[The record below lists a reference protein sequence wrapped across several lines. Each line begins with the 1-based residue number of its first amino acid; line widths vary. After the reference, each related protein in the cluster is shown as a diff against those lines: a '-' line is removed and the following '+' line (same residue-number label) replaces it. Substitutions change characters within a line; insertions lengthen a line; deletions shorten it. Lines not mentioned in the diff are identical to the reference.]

1 MGGWRKRAE
10 QVEKLSLHSLRAL
23 SKSLVQR
30 VLVDVVDG
38 GPRRV
43 VEVRRGRI
51 WGHLRASPH
60 TGVSVSVRGLRCGG
74 SCRVPSRGLRFRF
87 RSCCVRAEGST

>member
-10 QVEKLSLHSLRAL
+10 RVEKLSLHSLRAL

-60 TGVSVSVRGLRCGG
+60 TVSRLASGG
-74 SCRVPSRGLRFRF
+74 YDAVGRVGFL
-87 RSCCVRAEGST
+87 VEG

>member
-10 QVEKLSLHSLRAL
+10 RVEKLSLHSLRAL

-51 WGHLRASPH
+51 WGHQRC
-60 TGVSVSVRGLRCGG
+60 CGG
-74 SCRVPSRGLRFRF
+74 EQLWEQRTQRRRELRRTRERVHPGPH
-87 RSCCVRAEGST
+87 